1 MWQRASLLA
10 WRGIVQ
16 GQAAPRNVGSA
27 AQRFPQAAALFQQQ
41 RLFASRAESFE
52 DAKEKL
58 NTLKEDP
65 GPTVKLK
72 LYGLFKQATTGECNV
87 AKPGMLDMVGKAK
100 WSAWKELG
108 SMSQDDAKQKYIDTV
123 NELLKEQGGDSEDS
137 GSSGSS
143 STADSGKYETILYR
157 EEGKITYITLNRPKK
172 MNSITPEMYQELTDA
187 LSNAANNK
195 SYATVIT
202 GAGKQFSAGND
213 LGSVAKYLGMGRPMK
228 EIAEESAVLLEKFV
242 TAFIDHPKL
251 LVGVVQGPCIGIACT
266 TMGLYDVVY
275 ASDAAYF
282 HTPFTSLGLTPEGCS
297 SYTFKKIMGPIKA
310 NEMLL
315 LGKKLQAAEALQAGF
330 VTEVFPSESF
340 DTEVKRKL
348 EQIPKLLPN
357 SLLESKKFMRSLN
370 QGKLHKVNQLE
381 CDKLIGMWQGD
392 ECLNA
397 AAKFMS
403 RK

>member
-1 MWQRASLLA
+1 MFSLSLPGRTSVWISEFGLCKSIFRTKAIVLLHFANFPSELTLCISEGADGTTGIMWQRASLLA

-157 EEGKITYITLNRPKK
+157 EEGKITYITLNRH
-172 MNSITPEMYQELTDA
+172 
-187 LSNAANNK
+187 
-195 SYATVIT
+195 
-202 GAGKQFSAGND
+202 
-213 LGSVAKYLGMGRPMK
+213 SV
-228 EIAEESAVLLEKFV
+228 S
-242 TAFIDHPKL
+242 
-251 LVGVVQGPCIGIACT
+251 VQPPCYILREACN
-266 TMGLYDVVY
+266 
-275 ASDAAYF
+275 
-282 HTPFTSLGLTPEGCS
+282 PF
-297 SYTFKKIMGPIKA
+297 
-310 NEMLL
+310 
-315 LGKKLQAAEALQAGF
+315 
-330 VTEVFPSESF
+330 
-340 DTEVKRKL
+340 
-348 EQIPKLLPN
+348 
-357 SLLESKKFMRSLN
+357 
-370 QGKLHKVNQLE
+370 
-381 CDKLIGMWQGD
+381 
-392 ECLNA
+392 
-397 AAKFMS
+397 
-403 RK
+403 